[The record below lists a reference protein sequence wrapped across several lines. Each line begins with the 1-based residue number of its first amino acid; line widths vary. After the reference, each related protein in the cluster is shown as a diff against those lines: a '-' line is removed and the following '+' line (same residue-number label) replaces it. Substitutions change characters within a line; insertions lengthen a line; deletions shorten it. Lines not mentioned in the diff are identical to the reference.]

1 MFSLSLIVKAML
13 WSMIHKFKGALH
25 KTSFL
30 KSEHVANNTREQII
44 QGIDCEGCSGN
55 QYTLKILF

>member
-1 MFSLSLIVKAML
+1 
-13 WSMIHKFKGALH
+13 MIHKFKGALH

-55 QYTLKILF
+55 QYTLKKLF